1 MVTNWHNTVILPTDN
16 TPQFE
21 NTITRIEQYH
31 LGSIMQ
37 LPIYMAS
44 YATPV
49 IHVWYFRC
57 ITCVEMQVYYSRR
70 EVSGKVKWRE
80 TTLITFDM

>member
-1 MVTNWHNTVILPTDN
+1 MTNLTFWSLFHVIFIPFFTK
-16 TPQFE
+16 TRVGPKFVYY
-21 NTITRIEQYH
+21 TITRIEQYH

-49 IHVWYFRC
+49 IHV
-57 ITCVEMQVYYSRR
+57 
-70 EVSGKVKWRE
+70 
-80 TTLITFDM
+80 